1 MIAEDDDRTDS
12 VRNRGRRTYVL
23 PDRRNGGL
31 SVVSLVP
38 WLDQNPLFS
47 LSLSLSLS
55 FSLSLSLS
63 LFLLAA
69 GGGEGGG
76 REAATN
82 VAAVAIVT
90 EHSHDDEE

>member
-47 LSLSLSLS
+47 LSLSLPL
-55 FSLSLSLS
+55 FLSLSLSLS
-63 LFLLAA
+63 FYLLPV
-69 GGGEGGG
+69 
-76 REAATN
+76 EAR
-82 VAAVAIVT
+82 V
-90 EHSHDDEE
+90 EEEKQQRMLQRWQ